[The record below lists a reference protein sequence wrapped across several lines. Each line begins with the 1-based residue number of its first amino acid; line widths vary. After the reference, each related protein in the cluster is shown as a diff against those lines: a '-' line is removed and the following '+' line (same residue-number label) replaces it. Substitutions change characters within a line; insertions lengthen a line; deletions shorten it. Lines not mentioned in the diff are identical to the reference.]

1 MFGYALSVSNGRGP
15 SDAFA
20 DLDENKAIGGRLSW
34 TTSLLGSLTV
44 GVSGYKGTYAS
55 RSLVFNLRT
64 PTGQAPVLNADSP
77 LTAHYREQSIG
88 ADLRF
93 EHKGLLLQ
101 SEVMQH
107 EVVYDEGLHPSN
119 SGAVYADYRE
129 RGFYALAGYR
139 FHFLGTMPFGMFE
152 TYDFGSAAYV
162 APGWSASLG
171 LNVRPEPTV
180 VVKLQA
186 NLTKLGD
193 DDSKE
198 IYRGELRRLLAQ
210 LAVAF

>member
-1 MFGYALSVSNGRGP
+1 MARRTP
-15 SDAFA
+15 SPISTT
-20 DLDENKAIGGRLSW
+20 NKALGGRLSW
-34 TTSLLGSLTV
+34 TNSAVASLTL
-44 GVSGYKGTYAS
+44 GVSGYKGTYAN
-55 RSLVFNLRT
+55 RSLVYNLVT
-64 PTGQAPVLNADSP
+64 PSGQAPVLHADSP
-77 LTAHYREQSIG
+77 LTAHYREQSVG

-93 EHKGLLLQ
+93 EYEGLLLQ

-107 EVVYDEGLHPSN
+107 EVVYDDGLHPSAN
-119 SGAVYADYRE
+119 GAVSADYRE

-139 FHFLGTMPFGMFE
+139 LRWLGAMPFGMFE
-152 TYDFGSAAYV
+152 TYDFGGFSFV

-171 LNVRPEPTV
+171 LNVRPEPTI

-193 DDSKE
+193 DHSTE